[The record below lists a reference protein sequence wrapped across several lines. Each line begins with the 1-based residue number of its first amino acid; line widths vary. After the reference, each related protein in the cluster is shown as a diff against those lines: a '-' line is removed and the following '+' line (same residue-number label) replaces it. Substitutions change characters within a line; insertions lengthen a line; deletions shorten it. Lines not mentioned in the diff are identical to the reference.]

1 MKNGKLLVIGG
12 VVAVLVICAFLF
24 MGGGSDTPGAG
35 VMANDYEKA
44 QAAMT
49 AGEPEQAIEHLKK
62 YTAENPTDA
71 KGWLLLGDAYKS
83 IETFQYPVG
92 MRYQAFEAYYEGYAL
107 GDGDSRRR
115 LIWELS
121 PLVVKELYGE
131 GMQEGVGWLPK
142 AEFSAKVDAALA
154 PFKDDAE
161 NKSKSKEEF
170 TKEFTKEFIKWS
182 ILGGGAQNG
191 ALADTLWFELL
202 TNKEFGQQDET
213 VEDELLIV
221 EMMEFD
227 KTLGYVYMP
236 RSSDSFKLVD
246 KTWSLMSQDGFV
258 GIGLQEKH
266 PRADVIV
273 ALQEAVVSGDPI
285 RGYKFDYMK
294 LIDSLNAKKDSL
306 DNMGRVALAYAYL
319 ATNDQALIESS
330 SQQIVDLLKDSVK
343 GPYAIT
349 SNPAILLSKI
359 EKLPQAELDEIIK
372 AISETTYDGKKTWGD
387 VIDKID
393 SVKWHD
399 EAAIPQGRFRKS
411 ILWLTRGAVLEGT
424 YDGKKVEIYFPLRY
438 NSLKDK
444 WECVTGHGL
453 IVMNQKDYNL
463 ATWKG
468 LLPYLEAAL
477 EKPDLLEPWAE
488 EILNIKKQ

>member
-1 MKNGKLLVIGG
+1 MLIVES
-12 VVAVLVICAFLF
+12 VAAVLVICAFMF
-24 MGGGSDTPGAG
+24 MGGPGVPIMG
-35 VMANDYEKA
+35 NDYEKA

-49 AGEPEQAIEHLKK
+49 AGEPEQAIEYLKK
-62 YTAENPTDA
+62 YTTENPKDA

-83 IETFQYPVG
+83 VETFEYPVG

-107 GDGDSRRR
+107 GDGESRRR

-131 GMQEGVGWLPK
+131 GMQEGVGWLPE

-154 PFKDDAE
+154 PFKDEAE
-161 NKSKSKEEF
+161 NQSKPKEKF
-170 TKEFTKEFIKWS
+170 AKEFIKWS

-191 ALADTLWFELL
+191 ALVNTLWFELL
-202 TNKEFGQQDET
+202 TDEEFGQQDET

-227 KTLGYVYMP
+227 KTLGYIYMP
-236 RSSDSFKLVD
+236 PHSSPSFKLVNR
-246 KTWSLMSQDGFV
+246 TWSLMSQDGFV
-258 GIGLQEKH
+258 SIGLQEKH
-266 PRADVIV
+266 PRADMIV
-273 ALQEAVVSGDPI
+273 ALQNAVVSG
-285 RGYKFDYMK
+285 GYRFDYKK

-319 ATNDQALIESS
+319 ATNDKALIESS

-399 EAAIPQGRFRKS
+399 EAAIPQGIFRKS

-424 YDGKKVEIYFPLRY
+424 YDGKKVEIYFPMRY

-444 WECVTGHGL
+444 WECVTEHGL
-453 IVMNQKDYNL
+453 IVMNQKDCDL
-463 ATWKG
+463 LTWKC
-468 LLPYLEAAL
+468 LLPYLEAAFD
-477 EKPDLLEPWAE
+477 KPDLLEPWAQ
-488 EILNIKKQ
+488 EILNIEEK